1 MLNRNMIMG
10 LITLF
15 ILLMMMV
22 TIAIMPSPFK

>member
-22 TIAIMPSPFK
+22 TIAIMPPPFK